1 MSVASRLTPVS
12 NVTRRDAVL
21 TELRSGILT
30 GRLMP
35 GDRLKEVQLAQELGV
50 SRPTLREAIYQLIHE
65 GLLVQETYKG
75 VTVAQIDAQA
85 ISDIAVVRVALESL
99 AAKTIAADESGAS
112 REALRKAH
120 EAYEEASTSD
130 DPAVVNQAHLALHET
145 IWLES
150 GNIML
155 RRIWPI
161 VSASI
166 NLALS
171 TDLVV
176 RHDSERDRRMHRQ
189 LVHAIMEKR
198 PRDIMS
204 AVREHIQVSADE
216 LTAMLNE
223 RAVSHLGQAEPADG
237 SITSSATAPPK

>member
-1 MSVASRLTPVS
+1 VSVARTLTPVT

-21 TELRSGILT
+21 TELRTGILT

-35 GDRLKEVQLAQELGV
+35 GDRLKEVQLAQQLGV

-85 ISDIAVVRVALESL
+85 VSDIAVVRVALESL
-99 AAKTIAADESGAS
+99 AAKTIAAAKSGAS

-120 EAYEEASTSD
+120 EAYDEASAGD
-130 DPAVVNQAHLALHET
+130 DPVVVNQAHLALHET
-145 IWLES
+145 IWIES

-161 VSASI
+161 VSAPI

-189 LVHAIMEKR
+189 LVNSILENR
-198 PRDIMS
+198 PREITS
-204 AVREHIQVSADE
+204 VVREHIQVSADE
-216 LTAMLNE
+216 LSEMLKE
-223 RAVSHLGQAEPADG
+223 RARLG
-237 SITSSATAPPK
+237 